1 MFVVDYQTFV
11 VVVKKKLDKAKLI
24 SYIECQFEG
33 RGCSSVGRASHLHCG
48 GRWFEPSQL
57 HKNHKGE
64 KMIKPMDARVV
75 VKKPTRAEQ
84 TESGII
90 LPDTV
95 DEGTQ
100 TSQGEVLAVGPGSRN
115 MNTGEP
121 MPMDVKVGDRVI
133 YTKYQG
139 VEVNHNGEELFV
151 IMERDIIAIVEE

>member
-1 MFVVDYQTFV
+1 
-11 VVVKKKLDKAKLI
+11 
-24 SYIECQFEG
+24 
-33 RGCSSVGRASHLHCG
+33 
-48 GRWFEPSQL
+48 
-57 HKNHKGE
+57 
-64 KMIKPMDARVV
+64 MDARVV